1 MDPLLG
7 TIILWPVP
15 WTPAGYA
22 LCNGSLLPVNQNQ
35 ALYALLGTR
44 YGGDGVN
51 TFGIPDFRNR
61 VPRGLNVVT
70 DPPALGGSNT
80 YTGSAT
86 GAVSI
91 TLAANNLPAHTHA
104 SASGNISISIP
115 VSNDVSANTD
125 TPGPTTVLTKGFIT
139 AGLGTTP
146 VKAYTA
152 AAATTNLLPF
162 NVPLPSGTTG
172 STGAGAPLTA
182 PVTVPLTVPTVPAY
196 CPVNFII
203 AVIGIFPSRN

>member
-7 TIILWPVP
+7 SILLWPVP
-15 WTPAGYA
+15 WVPAGYA
-22 LCNGSLLPVNQNQ
+22 LCNGATLPLSQNQ
-35 ALYALLGTR
+35 ALFALLGTR

-51 TFGIPDFRNR
+51 TFGLPDFRNR

-70 DPPALGGSNT
+70 DPTSLGGSNA
-80 YTGSAT
+80 YSGVATGS
-86 GAVSI
+86 VSV
-91 TLAANNLPAHTHA
+91 TLSSANLPAHTHTSPA
-104 SASGNISISIP
+104 GNISISIP

-125 TPGPTTVLTKGFIT
+125 TPGPTTILTKAFIT

-146 VKAYTA
+146 VKAYTT

-162 NVPLPSGTTG
+162 NTPLPGGNTG
-172 STGAGAPLTA
+172 STGTGTPLVAPF
-182 PVTVPLTVPTVPAY
+182 TVPLNIPTIPAY

-203 AVIGIFPSRN
+203 ATVGVFPSRN